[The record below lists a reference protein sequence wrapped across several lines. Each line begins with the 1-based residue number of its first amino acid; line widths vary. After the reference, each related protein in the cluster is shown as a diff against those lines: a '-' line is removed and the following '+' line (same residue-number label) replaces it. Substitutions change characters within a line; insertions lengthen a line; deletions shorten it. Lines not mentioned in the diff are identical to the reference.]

1 MPKIFL
7 KYSYDSPKMAEE
19 VTVSVGHGPVTTEA
33 AILEPFPQ
41 EIQEMNGEWQEDVQK
56 KYWTQYMNCCKTK
69 KT

>member
-1 MPKIFL
+1 
-7 KYSYDSPKMAEE
+7 MAEE